1 MAGVRRSS
9 TPVRVSEAMHA
20 ATRPAGAATAASDD
34 AEFTP
39 ASASDLESEGA
50 AYHLGAALSI
60 LPDLLS
66 LAQSL
71 PPDQAGIRLH
81 GNPALRAI
89 LASDAIRN
97 VLVHHAGTTA
107 YRPVR
112 TILFDKS
119 PAINWSLGGH
129 QDRTIVVRERHGMPG
144 YDPWS
149 RKAGLQHVEPPFA
162 LIEAMLTLR
171 IHLDDVPA
179 DNAPLLIAPGS
190 HRLGRVP
197 EQEIETLVRRCG
209 SRSCL
214 AAAGDVWVYATAI
227 VHASAAAERHAH
239 RRVLQ
244 VDFASVDLPPPLA
257 WLGV

>member
-1 MAGVRRSS
+1 MASRFE
-9 TPVRVSEAMHA
+9 T
-20 ATRPAGAATAASDD
+20 
-34 AEFTP
+34 
-39 ASASDLESEGA
+39 EGA
-50 AYHLGAALSI
+50 AHHSGAALSI

-66 LAQSL
+66 LAGSL
-71 PPDQAGIRLH
+71 PQERAGIRLH

-97 VLVHHAGTTA
+97 VLAHHDGTTA

-112 TILFDKS
+112 AILFDKS
-119 PAINWSLGGH
+119 PATNWSLGWH
-129 QDRTIVVRERHGMPG
+129 QDRTIVVRARDDMPG
-144 YDPWS
+144 YGPWS

-179 DNAPLLIAPGS
+179 DNAPLRVAPGS
-190 HRLGRVP
+190 HRLGRLP
-197 EQEIETLVRRCG
+197 EQEIETVVRRCG
-209 SRSCL
+209 IRSCL
-214 AAAGDVWVYATAI
+214 ATAGDVWVYATAI
-227 VHASAAAERHAH
+227 VHASATAKRHAH
-239 RRVLQ
+239 HRVLQ